1 MNKKNLNYID
11 LKNNKEVLDFIN
23 EIYKGDDL
31 VNNVLLKLP
40 EEEFREFVL
49 IILESLVEHG
59 NEYLEK

>member
-1 MNKKNLNYID
+1 MNKHLNHEY
-11 LKNNKEVLDFIN
+11 LKNDKEVLDFIN
-23 EIYKGDDL
+23 GIYKKDDL
-31 VNNVLLKLP
+31 LNNMLLKLP

>member
-1 MNKKNLNYID
+1 MNKHLNHEY
-11 LKNNKEVLDFIN
+11 LKNDKEVLDFIN